1 MSAFGARCG
10 LGCWKTVAGMLESHE
25 FHHMCLRLVR
35 GVVTSCGVIDCLVIA
50 FLFFGVVL

>member
-1 MSAFGARCG
+1 VSAFGARCG